1 MPIDRDEIIAAYR
14 EAIAQDIPLDW
25 VIEQHSATYQK
36 AQAQAQKS
44 RRWADLPFA
53 VSMVIGVGLILMALT
68 PTISL
73 LWQESGLFI
82 SQELIAP
89 IPSDQV
95 LGLNTVVQAK
105 NNEDNSTN
113 LTISTSLDGNK
124 ILTPQEEPL
133 VIEQQLDY
141 KNLAA
146 WFDSTDTF
154 FNSHSLIN
162 NTGAAIVQDSYTLD
176 IPKLNVKNALIR
188 IGGTNLNNSLIQ
200 YETSASPG
208 DYGAPVIFGHSTLR
222 QWYNPDEGNPE
233 RYMSI
238 FSTIMTLEK
247 GDLIHISHHG
257 TIHTYR
263 VINKQNVKP
272 TEKEK
277 IIGQDT
283 SGKFLKLITC
293 TPEGTTVMRGI
304 VTAVLV
310 EDESP
315 T

>member
-1 MPIDRDEIIAAYR
+1 MSIDRDEIIAAYR

-25 VIEQHSATYQK
+25 VIEQHSVSYKK
-36 AQAQAQKS
+36 AQVQAQKK

-53 VSMVIGVGLILMALT
+53 ISMVFGVGLILVALT
-68 PTISL
+68 PTFSMFWHEWGIFS
-73 LWQESGLFI
+73 S
-82 SQELIAP
+82 SDLIAP

-95 LGLNTVVQAK
+95 LGLNTVVNAAQATGDP
-105 NNEDNSTN
+105 NN
-113 LTISTSLDGNK
+113 LTIATNLDGTQ
-124 ILTPQEEPL
+124 ILTPQEGPL
-133 VIEQQLDY
+133 VIEKQLDY
-141 KNLAA
+141 RNLAA
-146 WFDSTDTF
+146 WFDSTDSL
-154 FNSHSLIN
+154 FNSHGLIGGGG
-162 NTGAAIVQDSYTLD
+162 GAVQSTYTLD

-188 IGGTNLNNSLIQ
+188 IGGVNLNNSLIQ
-200 YETSASPG
+200 YETTAAPG

-222 QWYNPDEGNPE
+222 QWYNPDESNPE

-247 GDLIHISHHG
+247 GDLIYINRDG
-257 TIHTYR
+257 KMYTYR
-263 VINKQNVKP
+263 VTGKQNVKP
-272 TEKEK
+272 TEKER

-310 EDESP
+310 EDELLI
-315 T
+315 